1 MENLTVSFYNLEN
14 IELYNHVSILDLS
27 LHTWVAL
34 VAGAVI
40 FLLLK
45 IFFLYATGAVMVFR
59 ENREEAKKQDIMH
72 DLILMKDVQT
82 ELDKEIEEATLRATF
97 QS

>member
-1 MENLTVSFYNLEN
+1 
-14 IELYNHVSILDLS
+14 
-27 LHTWVAL
+27 
-34 VAGAVI
+34 
-40 FLLLK
+40 
-45 IFFLYATGAVMVFR
+45 MVFR
-59 ENREEAKKQDIMH
+59 EKREEAKKQDIMH

>member
-1 MENLTVSFYNLEN
+1 MQNLTVSFYNLEN
-14 IELYNHVSILDLS
+14 IELYSHVSILNLS

-34 VAGAVI
+34 IIWALI
-40 FLLLK
+40 FFLLK
-45 IFFLYATGAVMVFR
+45 IVFLYATWAIMVFR
-59 ENREEAKKQDIMH
+59 EKREEAKKQDIMH